1 VWSLGESAA
10 GNAPPAG
17 GHGGPPY
24 GDFENGGFCRVGHCA
39 DPENGSVVFQPVA
52 KKGGFKM
59 DVKKIRELFSKELVV
74 INMGL
79 ESFADNLRKED
90 VKVLPMDWKPPAGG
104 NKRLIALLEKLGR

>member
-1 VWSLGESAA
+1 
-10 GNAPPAG
+10 
-17 GHGGPPY
+17 
-24 GDFENGGFCRVGHCA
+24 
-39 DPENGSVVFQPVA
+39 
-52 KKGGFKM
+52 M

-104 NKRLIALLEKLGR
+104 NRRLIALLEKLGR